1 VSQQWIVVLSYSPV
15 YNTDGEENI
24 ELGRISAN
32 WRSVM
37 TGLLVSKR
45 SQQRVERGKKKV
57 VALQIAMLRANLY
70 LDSLADRK
78 NEIQRRRRKKKE

>member
-1 VSQQWIVVLSYSPV
+1 
-15 YNTDGEENI
+15 
-24 ELGRISAN
+24 
-32 WRSVM
+32 M

-78 NEIQRRRRKKKE
+78 NEVQRRRRKKKE